1 MDEVPK
7 GTHVH
12 PFPVRHRDSD
22 VNSVFTQEGQFSRD
36 ATGHLAAPFSCF
48 PPFRGETPFVVARGR
63 ILLSDETLRQ
73 LQAMASGDDLEALL
87 ADAIRRK
94 LLTASNGGDL
104 LIDLTD
110 LPTTGPPGRQSVPE
124 S

>member
-1 MDEVPK
+1 
-7 GTHVH
+7 
-12 PFPVRHRDSD
+12 
-22 VNSVFTQEGQFSRD
+22 
-36 ATGHLAAPFSCF
+36 
-48 PPFRGETPFVVARGR
+48 
-63 ILLSDETLRQ
+63 LLSDETLRQ